1 MISDEKSESEP
12 EATEALPEGN
22 TDANEGDGEV
32 IELKVDIMS
41 SPIFILVT
49 MMAYIALSGGKNI
62 PVEQKAEFISTLRK
76 HVTKDDISEEEM
88 RVMMHDSF
96 EQTDRVEYRTYL
108 DKITPRLSYGQRLS
122 VIANLYD
129 MMMVDG
135 ELLEGEESKID
146 LARRVFEL
154 DPVTTKQIRR
164 VMLLKNDTAIFL
176 NPGHPGN
183 DPDFRF

>member
-1 MISDEKSESEP
+1 MISSEKNESEP
-12 EATEALPEGN
+12 ESPD
-22 TDANEGDGEV
+22 DAENGAAQGDDGEV
-32 IELKVDIMS
+32 LDLKVDVMA

-49 MMAYIALSGGKNI
+49 MMAYIALSGGKNV

-76 HVTKDDISEEEM
+76 HVTKEEISEEEM
-88 RVMMHDSF
+88 RVMMRDSF
-96 EQTDRVEYRTYL
+96 EQTERIEYRTYL
-108 DKITPRLSYGQRLS
+108 DKVRPQLSYGQRLS
-122 VIANLYD
+122 IIANLYD

-164 VMLLKNDTAIFL
+164 IMLLKNDTAIFL
-176 NPGHPGN
+176 NPSHPGN